1 MPKKAPGERWRY
13 IAFRV
18 TEGGPFAR
26 NDFLSSLIHMARG
39 TPMDGGFRITVY
51 EPEVA
56 ILKVPHT
63 LKDDAI
69 ALLASVDRVAGRA
82 CRVETLRTSGTI
94 KTLKDRYLRAESV
107 ARKTWE

>member
-18 TEGGPFAR
+18 SEGGPFAR
-26 NDFLSSLIHMARG
+26 NDFLSSLIYRARG
-39 TPMDGGFRITVY
+39 TVMDNGFRITVY

-56 ILKVPHT
+56 ILKVPHE

-69 ALLASVDRVAGRA
+69 ALLVSVDRVSGRP
-82 CRVETLRTSGTI
+82 CKVETLKTSGTI
-94 KTLKDRYLRAESV
+94 KTLKDKYLKEEAV

>member
-1 MPKKAPGERWRY
+1 MPKKAPGEKWRY

-18 TEGGPFAR
+18 SEGGPFAR
-26 NDFLSSLIHMARG
+26 NDFLSSLLHRARG
-39 TPMDGGFRITVY
+39 TSMDSGFRITVY

-56 ILKVPHT
+56 ILKVPHL

-69 ALLASVDRVAGRA
+69 ALLASVDRVAGRP
-82 CRVETLRTSGTI
+82 CKVETLKTSGTI
-94 KTLKDRYLRAESV
+94 KTLKDRYLKSESV

>member
-18 TEGGPFAR
+18 CEGGPFAR
-26 NDFLSSLIHMARG
+26 NDFLSSLIHKARG
-39 TPMDGGFRITVY
+39 TVMDGGFRITVY

-56 ILKVPHT
+56 ILKVPHK

-69 ALLASVDRVAGRA
+69 ALLVSVDKVAARS
-82 CRVETLRTSGTI
+82 CRVETLQTSGTI
-94 KTLKDRYLRAESV
+94 KTLKDRYLRKESV

>member
-13 IAFRV
+13 IAFRIS
-18 TEGGPFAR
+18 EGGPFAR
-26 NDFLSSLIHMARG
+26 NDFLSSLIHRSRG
-39 TPMDGGFRITVY
+39 TAMDGGFRMTVF

-56 ILKVPHT
+56 ILKVPHK

-69 ALLASVDRVAGRA
+69 ALLASVDRVAGRP
-82 CRVETLRTSGTI
+82 CKVETLRTSGTI
-94 KTLKDRYLRAESV
+94 KTLKDRYLKHESV

>member
-18 TEGGPFAR
+18 SEGGPFAR
-26 NDFLSSLIHMARG
+26 NDFLHSLISRSRG
-39 TPMDGGFRITVY
+39 TSMDNSFRITVY

-56 ILKVPHT
+56 ILKVPHF

-69 ALLASVDRVAGRA
+69 SLLESVDRVSGRA

-94 KTLKDRYLRAESV
+94 KTLKERYLKKDST
-107 ARKTWE
+107 ARLTWE